1 MRHLTMTRQC
11 QHSSPCWSKPAPKI
25 DLYLWDTSHQYIVDQ
40 NLVNNQNHP
49 IIIIITNTV
58 DQNLICDWFWI
69 PSISMETD
77 HRPCGLRYK
86 ARGFEQIAS
95 SQMYFQRWQI
105 ISLLRRLC
113 LMPRVWLICLSS
125 TRCMEISVHLGF
137 EHANQNW
144 LLVFSMRIQ
153 IKRFPKFRDFR
164 WFLLFERG
172 NKPLPWLP
180 EENDVWRFP
189 EVRVVKPWN
198 NRDCFT
204 TEEALTRLLKL

>member
-1 MRHLTMTRQC
+1 MRHLTMTRQS

-95 SQMYFQRWQI
+95 SQMYFQHWQI

-113 LMPRVWLICLSS
+113 WVCQESGGWS
-125 TRCMEISVHLGF
+125 ISQV
-137 EHANQNW
+137 Q
-144 LLVFSMRIQ
+144 
-153 IKRFPKFRDFR
+153 
-164 WFLLFERG
+164 
-172 NKPLPWLP
+172 
-180 EENDVWRFP
+180 DVWRYPFIW
-189 EVRVVKPWN
+189 VSSTQIKIGF
-198 NRDCFT
+198 CFFQWGSKSSDFLNS
-204 TEEALTRLLKL
+204 EIFDHSCYLKGETNHYHGYRRKMMYGGFLKSEL